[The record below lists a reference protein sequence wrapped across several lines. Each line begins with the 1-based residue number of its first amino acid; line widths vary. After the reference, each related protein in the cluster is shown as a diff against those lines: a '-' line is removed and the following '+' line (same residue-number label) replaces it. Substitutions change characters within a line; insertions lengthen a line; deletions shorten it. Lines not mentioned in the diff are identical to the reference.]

1 MYIYTY
7 TCVSVYMSMGVCVSI
22 QILTFLRKFDEKYLV
37 YHTDLRSFDQLVT
50 KILYIVMHT
59 GKY

>member
-1 MYIYTY
+1 
-7 TCVSVYMSMGVCVSI
+7 MSTGVCVSI
-22 QILTFLRKFDEKYLV
+22 QILTFLRKFDEEYLV